1 MAAIKPPI
9 KWAQRRDIV
18 YLSVAVED
26 ISNETYQFTDD
37 KSLCFECEGGTKPRQ
52 KYAFELQL
60 FGEINQE
67 NCKVKKAGRE
77 LLIVLSKKDNKA
89 PYWPRLT
96 EGKQKAHNVQVDF
109 NRWRDEEDSSG
120 DEFYK
125 DDEFESMMNTL
136 GKDDTGGNAA
146 DNEASD
152 DSDDEQMPDLEP
164 AK

>member
-120 DEFYK
+120 DEYYK

-146 DNEASD
+146 DNEASE

>member
-1 MAAIKPPI
+1 M
-9 KWAQRRDIV
+9 
-18 YLSVAVED
+18 D
-26 ISNETYQFTDD
+26 ISYR
-37 KSLCFECEGGTKPRQ
+37 CEGGTKPRQ

-120 DEFYK
+120 DEYYK
-125 DDEFESMMNTL
+125 DDEFESVSQFTQNFTVALSCVHTL
-136 GKDDTGGNAA
+136 ILYMYNKPQVKKMCTFL
-146 DNEASD
+146 
-152 DSDDEQMPDLEP
+152 QFY
-164 AK
+164 K

>member
-1 MAAIKPPI
+1 M
-9 KWAQRRDIV
+9 
-18 YLSVAVED
+18 D
-26 ISNETYQFTDD
+26 ISYR
-37 KSLCFECEGGTKPRQ
+37 CEGGTKPRQ